1 MNSKQKVIVK
11 IKDEL
16 DQIER
21 SIDTI
26 MTLLNNIEVK

>member
-26 MTLLNNIEVK
+26 MTLLNSIEVK